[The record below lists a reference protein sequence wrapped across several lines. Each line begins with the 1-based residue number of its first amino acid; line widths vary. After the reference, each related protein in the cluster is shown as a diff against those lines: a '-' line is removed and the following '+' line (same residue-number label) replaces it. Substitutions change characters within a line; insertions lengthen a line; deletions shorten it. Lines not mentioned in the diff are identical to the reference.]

1 MNIGLI
7 LTDASLIAPLLFL
20 GFVIFT
26 FLKGGVHVKGQGWK
40 TKEEAPKTYFFIVVF
55 MGLIGILGFVFRV
68 LR

>member
-7 LTDASLIAPLLFL
+7 LTDASLIAPLFFL
-20 GFVIFT
+20 GYAIFT

-55 MGLIGILGFVFRV
+55 IGLIGILGFVFRV